1 MYNRFKAEHA
11 FGYNASHTNF
21 SRDAYK
27 GINVVALNANRAI
40 ASAFAEM

>member
-21 SRDAYK
+21 AKDAYK
-27 GINVVALNANRAI
+27 GIKVVALNANRCL